1 MALKEFL
8 ILRRPR
14 SGSVAL
20 RDAAARRRPLRRRN
34 APIQRLCHWITASI
48 PGTARQGRPSGE
60 GIHGKRWNVDL
71 WMPPRA
77 GMTPW
82 VPKYMPSFWV
92 GFSGF
97 ADDLAT

>member
-8 ILRRPR
+8 ILSRPR
-14 SGSVAL
+14 SGRVDL
-20 RDAAARRRPLRRRN
+20 RDAARRWK
-34 APIQRLCHWITASI
+34 RLCHWITAANA
-48 PGTARQGRPSGE
+48 GV
-60 GIHGKRWNVDL
+60 HGKRWNVDL